1 MKKIAVSIISVA
13 LLLTL
18 VCGSAFALVGDIT
31 VKPAKAYADPNFT
44 KYVGTI
50 PKYTSVMVRAYGTY
64 ADVIV
69 NGKECYVEPSAL
81 TQGKHDY
88 DYIGT
93 GTLVKGAKV
102 YQRPST
108 AAKCLVNTKDSKV
121 YVYAVNKGLAMIR
134 TTGGVFGFVK
144 ADDIGNLK
152 SIA

>member
-18 VCGSAFALVGDIT
+18 VCSSAFALVGDIT
-31 VKPAKAYADPNFT
+31 VKEAKAYADPNFT

-50 PKYTSVMVRAYGTY
+50 PKYTSVMVRAYGVY

-93 GTLVKGAKV
+93 GILAKGATV

-108 AAKCLVNTKDSKV
+108 SAKALVNTKAAKV

-144 ADDIGNLK
+144 ATDIESLK

>member
-1 MKKIAVSIISVA
+1 MKKIALSIISVA

-31 VKPAKAYADPNFT
+31 VKSVKAYADPDFT

-50 PKYTSVMVRAYGTY
+50 PKFTSVMVRAYGTY
-64 ADVIV
+64 ADVML
-69 NGKECYVEPSAL
+69 NGKECYIDPSAL

-93 GTLVKGAKV
+93 GILVKGAKV

-108 AAKCLVNTKDSKV
+108 AAKVLVNTQENKV
-121 YVYAVNKGLAMIR
+121 YVYGVNKGLALIR

-144 ADDIGNLK
+144 ATDIESLK